1 MPELPYLGLDEV
13 KDFKSFGKA
22 LFAEFLGTALLVRK
36 SNNTILKRKYLKLE
50 INCSNVHVETYL
62 YPLQLCDTATIP
74 TLEQIVHLIA
84 LQRCLLVAE
93 VAWVATTPIAT
104 QNWVR
109 APSHC
114 IVLIN
119 FMMI

>member
-1 MPELPYLGLDEV
+1 MPDLPYLGLDEV

-36 SNNTILKRKYLKLE
+36 SNNTILKRKYPKLE

-62 YPLQLCDTATIP
+62 YPLQQCD

-109 APSHC
+109 APSHR